1 MEFERNKDVTL
12 KLSRR
17 VFTVE
22 YKAEVVRHKKAENL
36 SFVETG
42 KKFDVLPKL
51 VQQWE
56 KLYESGQLTAAA
68 GRRTVSPEQAEIAR
82 LKAELSRAKME
93 LSIVKK
99 AAAYFA
105 RESL

>member
-1 MEFERNKDVTL
+1 MDLERNKAGKL
-12 KLSRR
+12 KVSRR

-22 YKAEVVRHKKAENL
+22 YKAEVVRHKRAENL

-56 KLYESGQLTAAA
+56 TLYESGQLTAAA

-82 LKAELSRAKME
+82 LKAELFRAKME
-93 LSIVKK
+93 LSIIKK